1 MSKSYNAK
9 TTAEISAEI
18 RNYFESNRVSQKQ
31 VAAILDVTQS
41 TVSVYVAGRPFS
53 NKIAKKWSDAF
64 GFSPSFL
71 VSGTG
76 TLVSGATKSDPYPR
90 TVQLTSAQT
99 RLVANGYNFMSKEM
113 LDEKEVPIAAY
124 MRRKYSKK
132 ALEAYQHKIID
143 FPTVKDNHVINVG
156 DIYKWQND
164 ALKDMK
170 EQMAK
175 KEARLVSIESIIG
188 DVIGL
193 GADTVSALPTSAIST
208 LLIQATAK

>member
-1 MSKSYNAK
+1 MSNSSNAK

-53 NKIAKKWSDAF
+53 EKTAKKWSDAF

-76 TLVSGATKSDPYPR
+76 TLVPGATKSNPYPR
-90 TVQLTSAQT
+90 TAQLTSAQT
-99 RLVANGYNFMSKEM
+99 RLVAKGYNFLSKEM

-124 MRRKYSKK
+124 MRHKFSKK
-132 ALEAYQHKIID
+132 TLEAYQQKHIA
-143 FPTVKDNHVINVG
+143 FPDIKEKYVINVG

-208 LLIQATAK
+208 LLIQATGK